1 VWFIAMEAWRA
12 RLTNAR
18 ATFLEDDEDDE
29 VSIAM
34 ALGQLESAV
43 HAELQPRKS
52 VIGGSSVGKAK
63 NIERARVIMDERMH
77 LDYFCDEPVW
87 GPAFFRRRFRMRRSL
102 FLTILER
109 VCVRDPYFVQKRD
122 ACGLV
127 GLSSRQK
134 MTAALRMLSLGVC
147 ADAMDD
153 YCRTSEST
161 AMECMKRFC
170 SAIRSDFGE
179 HNLRQPTRADFEQQ
193 LAINAARGFP
203 GMFGSLDCMHYEWK
217 NCSVA

>member
-1 VWFIAMEAWRA
+1 MEAWRA
-12 RLTNAR
+12 RLANAR
-18 ATFLEDDEDDE
+18 ATFLEDDE

-43 HAELQPRKS
+43 HGELQPPIS

-77 LDYFCDEPVW
+77 LDYFCDELW

-109 VCVRDPYFVQKRD
+109 VYVRDPYFVQKRD
-122 ACGLV
+122 TCGLV

-134 MTAALRMLSLGVC
+134 MTAALRMLSGGVC
-147 ADAMDD
+147 ANVMDD

-161 AMECMKRFC
+161 AIKCMKHFC
-170 SAIRSDFGE
+170 SAICHEFGE
-179 HNLRQPTRADFEQQ
+179 HHLRQPTRADFEQQ
-193 LAINAARGFP
+193 LAVNAAHSFP
-203 GMFGSLDCMHYEWK
+203 GMLGH
-217 NCSVA
+217 